1 MRNGLHWRDERYIQV
16 IRTGQNILE
25 LSLPCLNKS
34 AALISLFPERPKSGH
49 SWKMARCLKPITK
62 DMRMLLWNVVTSR
75 SAVFMQGGDHGHS
88 KKRAET

>member
-34 AALISLFPERPKSGH
+34 AALIGLFPEWPQVQSQLEDCQELE
-49 SWKMARCLKPITK
+49 A
-62 DMRMLLWNVVTSR
+62 DY
-75 SAVFMQGGDHGHS
+75 
-88 KKRAET
+88 